1 MFLQILSKA
10 FLFALYQE
18 IYFLTLAFHL
28 FFYSFLICDRNFKKV
43 DTYVAQFLCAFGHIL
58 LFYLPFLFQKN
69 IHSKYIKKIELIP
82 KKERALQCLFD
93 TREWLSC
100 ASLWSPRC
108 VQAWSIKKTVD
119 FVFCQQ
125 SKKIYD
131 LSEDFVLFLT
141 DLIDQCILIDFNIIV
156 SQ

>member
-1 MFLQILSKA
+1 MCVWPYLTVLSPIFISEKHP
-10 FLFALYQE
+10 L
-18 IYFLTLAFHL
+18 
-28 FFYSFLICDRNFKKV
+28 K
-43 DTYVAQFLCAFGHIL
+43 
-58 LFYLPFLFQKN
+58 
-69 IHSKYIKKIELIP
+69 IHKKIELIP
-82 KKERALQCLFD
+82 KKEIALQCLFD
-93 TREWLSC
+93 NREWLSC

-125 SKKIYD
+125 SKTIYD

-141 DLIDQCILIDFNIIV
+141 DLIDQCICIDFNIIV